1 MAAQGR
7 ELTMGKTVLV
17 CTNVDCADRGSERLL
32 DSLYDAVEKSDLE
45 VEVRDY
51 LCFSACEKGPN
62 VVVVED
68 RVWYSGVD
76 PDEGAARVVTEH
88 LEGGE
93 TIAAYTEDSDTITK
107 NLIFTVLDAGIL
119 PGAV

>member
-1 MAAQGR
+1 
-7 ELTMGKTVLV
+7 VLV
-17 CTNVDCADRGSERLL
+17 CTNVDCHDRGSEGLLRRLL
-32 DSLYDAVEKSDLE
+32 DRVEKSDLD

-76 PDEGAARVVTEH
+76 PADGADKIVETHLERGETVTE
-88 LEGGE
+88 
-93 TIAAYTEDSDTITK
+93 YTADSDSITK

-119 PGAV
+119 PGTV

>member
-1 MAAQGR
+1 MR
-7 ELTMGKTVLV
+7 TVLV
-17 CTNVDCADRGSERLL
+17 CTNVDCHERGSEAVLQRLRALADERDL
-32 DSLYDAVEKSDLE
+32 D

-68 RVWYSGVD
+68 RVWYAGAQ
-76 PDEGAARVVTEH
+76 EGDADRIARQH

-93 TIAAYTEDSDTITK
+93 VVDELTEHTDAITR

-119 PGAV
+119 PGSM

>member
-1 MAAQGR
+1 MYERQTATTAVPKGLLQG
-7 ELTMGKTVLV
+7 
-17 CTNVDCADRGSERLL
+17 LL
-32 DSLYDAVEKSDLE
+32 DRVEAGDLD

-76 PDEGAARVVTEH
+76 PEVGADRIVETH
-88 LEGGE
+88 LENGE
-93 TIAAYTEDSDTITK
+93 TVIEYTADSDSITR

-119 PGAV
+119 PGTV

>member
-1 MAAQGR
+1 VT
-7 ELTMGKTVLV
+7 EHKTVLV

-32 DSLYDAVEKSDLE
+32 DKLFDRLDSTDLQVEC
-45 VEVRDY
+45 RDY

-76 PDEGAARVVTEH
+76 PESGADRIVTEH
-88 LEGGE
+88 LEGGNE
-93 TIAAYTEDSDTITK
+93 IADYTRDSDNITK

-119 PGAV
+119 PGSV

>member
-1 MAAQGR
+1 MS
-7 ELTMGKTVLV
+7 KTVLV

-32 DSLYDAVEKSDLE
+32 DKLYDRIESTDEE

-76 PDEGAARVVTEH
+76 PDEGAERIVTEH
-88 LEGGE
+88 LEKGE
-93 TIAAYTEDSDTITK
+93 TIADWTEDSDNITK

-119 PGAV
+119 PGSV

>member
-1 MAAQGR
+1 MS
-7 ELTMGKTVLV
+7 KTVLV
-17 CTNVDCADRGSERLL
+17 CTNVDCHDRGSEAILNRIM
-32 DSLYDAVEKSDLE
+32 DRVEEADLE

-68 RVWYSGVD
+68 RIWYSGV
-76 PDEGAARVVTEH
+76 ENEAAADKIVDQH
-88 LEGGE
+88 LESGKPVKE
-93 TIAAYTEDSDTITK
+93 LTTDSDSITR

-119 PGAV
+119 PGSF

>member
-1 MAAQGR
+1 V
-7 ELTMGKTVLV
+7 TGKTVLV

-32 DSLYDAVEKSDLE
+32 DKLFNRVENTDLE

-62 VVVVED
+62 VVIVED
-68 RVWYSGVD
+68 RIWYSGVD
-76 PDEGAARVVTEH
+76 PDEGAERLVTEH
-88 LEGGE
+88 LEGGQ

>member
-1 MAAQGR
+1 MS
-7 ELTMGKTVLV
+7 KTVLV
-17 CTNVDCADRGSERLL
+17 CTNVDCHDRGSEAVLCRFL
-32 DSLYDAVEKSDLE
+32 DRAEESDSD

-68 RVWYSGVD
+68 RVWYSGVA
-76 PDEGAARVVTEH
+76 DEAAADQIFSQH
-88 LEGGE
+88 LENGQTVE
-93 TIAAYTEDSDTITK
+93 EFTQDSDSITK

>member
-1 MAAQGR
+1 
-7 ELTMGKTVLV
+7 MGKTILV
-17 CTNVDCADRGSERLL
+17 CTNVDCHDRGSEGLL
-32 DSLYDAVEKSDLE
+32 NKLYDRVEAADLD

-76 PDEGAARVVTEH
+76 PETGADKIVETHLENGETVTE
-88 LEGGE
+88 
-93 TIAAYTEDSDTITK
+93 YTADSDSITR

-119 PGAV
+119 PGTV

>member
-1 MAAQGR
+1 MAAEG
-7 ELTMGKTVLV
+7 EFIVKTVLV
-17 CTNVDCADRGSERLL
+17 CTNVDCHERGSEAVLERLCAVADERDL
-32 DSLYDAVEKSDLE
+32 D

-68 RVWYSGVD
+68 RIWYAGVQEAD
-76 PDEGAARVVTEH
+76 ADKIAKQHLEDGEVVTE
-88 LEGGE
+88 L
-93 TIAAYTEDSDTITK
+93 TEDTDAITR

-119 PGAV
+119 PGSV

>member
-1 MAAQGR
+1 M
-7 ELTMGKTVLV
+7 TGKTVLV

-32 DSLYDAVEKSDLE
+32 DKLFDRVENTDLE

-62 VVVVED
+62 VVIVED

-76 PDEGAARVVTEH
+76 PDEGAERLVTEH
-88 LEGGE
+88 LEGGQ
-93 TIAAYTEDSDTITK
+93 TIAVYTDDSDTITK